1 MSAAEQTGQEIAQR
15 TPAELLVARVRE
27 DRFKEQI
34 ATVLPPTVTVAKFI
48 RVTTTALLADP
59 DIAKLETNSVLRA
72 LVQAATA
79 GLMPDNKEAA
89 IVGRGGK
96 AVFQPMIGGFRKI
109 AAEYGW
115 TLKTK
120 AVYEGDFF
128 EHIEEPKEDVKHTPV
143 RPGPGRGELIGAY
156 AKAIHN
162 DGRVLYRVMYTEDI
176 DKRRAQATTQAIWNK
191 WPAEMFEKT
200 VGRDLFMN
208 LPLAESDL
216 ERERIKHVLVVPD
229 EPGAAQEMLYGPVR
243 ELPAASAQESAPAA
257 PVGGLAVGADETNG
271 SAPEPELPAAGAD
284 LSDEPSLDDEDAHN
298 TAQHDAEIRA
308 AADLASQFHPP
319 NGAHR
324 NLSLSEILAMGEKG
338 ERWLGWA
345 LGKGETLEPAAYRN
359 AVWSFARVY
368 APEAFQEA
376 LAKIEA
382 GATS

>member
-1 MSAAEQTGQEIAQR
+1 MSSQEIAQR

-27 DRFKEQI
+27 QQFMEQV
-34 ATVLPPTVTVAKFI
+34 AMVLPPTVTVAKFI

-96 AVFQPMIGGFRKI
+96 AVFQPMIGGFRRI

-120 AVYEGDFF
+120 AVYAGDFF
-128 EHIEEPKEDVKHTPV
+128 EHVEEPVEDVKHTPA
-143 RPGPGRGELIGAY
+143 RPGVERGELIGAY

-162 DGRVLYRVMYTEDI
+162 DGRVLYRVMYAEDI
-176 DKRRAQATTQAIWNK
+176 GKRRAQATTQAIWNK

-200 VGRDLFMN
+200 AGRDLFAD

-216 ERERIKHVLVVPD
+216 ERERIKHALAVPD

-243 ELPAASAQESAPAA
+243 ELPAAPPVSAPNSTGSGEGAGDLSA
-257 PVGGLAVGADETNG
+257 GEPPAVDGSPVAQDATHGEHASPVEYATKAQRDLIFARANACHVDDVGLRAILQALTGQTSTTKIPRSAVDEILDALG
-271 SAPEPELPAAGAD
+271 EPPSAFVPPAGA
-284 LSDEPSLDDEDAHN
+284 L
-298 TAQHDAEIRA
+298 
-308 AADLASQFHPP
+308 
-319 NGAHR
+319 
-324 NLSLSEILAMGEKG
+324 GEQ
-338 ERWLGWA
+338 A
-345 LGKGETLEPAAYRN
+345 
-359 AVWSFARVY
+359 
-368 APEAFQEA
+368 
-376 LAKIEA
+376 
-382 GATS
+382 